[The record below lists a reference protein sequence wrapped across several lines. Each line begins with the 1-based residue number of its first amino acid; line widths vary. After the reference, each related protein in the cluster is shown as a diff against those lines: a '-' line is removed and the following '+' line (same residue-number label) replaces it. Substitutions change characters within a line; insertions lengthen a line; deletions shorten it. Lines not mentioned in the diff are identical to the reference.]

1 MKKRAVS
8 VIPSSYLM
16 IMTLV
21 YAIVASIFLEL
32 DNASGDEE
40 IGINDADSDNKTFV
54 QELVETPCKSPCPP
68 TAEMCIQMCA

>member
-1 MKKRAVS
+1 
-8 VIPSSYLM
+8 M

-40 IGINDADSDNKTFV
+40 IGINDADNDDKTFV

>member
-21 YAIVASIFLEL
+21 YVLVATIFLEL
-32 DNASGDEE
+32 NNARGDEG
-40 IGINDADSDNKTFV
+40 ISINDADRDNKTFV
-54 QELVETPCKSPCPP
+54 LELVETPCKSPCPP